1 MSEIRLRLAPEQ
13 VRGFSV
19 DGKTSLDDLK
29 YLGIDATPSALA
41 AMDEMGAAEFGG
53 KTAMDAA
60 PASITTPSNAFA
72 LQFLQHFYAEPVLV
86 VTQARVADRIVGRT
100 FAGSWEDEEIVLP
113 IAERVGQGRAYTD
126 AGNVPLSSFNV
137 NYEARTIFRAELGL
151 RAGILEMRRAAKQR
165 IDAMGLKRS
174 AVSEALAIIANDI
187 AFNGYNGGNGR
198 TYGLLNDPGLPAYST
213 VAATGTG
220 STTTW
225 STKSFA
231 NITADLRGAVQA
243 LRTRSGYNFDPERD
257 SFTIAVAGAC
267 REYLD
272 TATDYNMSVMD
283 YIRKTWKGA
292 RVEAVPQFGSAN
304 GGANVFYVIADK
316 INGRPVV
323 DQVMQQSLF
332 LVGIT
337 PEAKGNTEDYSN
349 ATAGVLVG
357 QPIGIVRYSG
367 I

>member
-1 MSEIRLRLAPEQ
+1 MSEIRFRLAPKE
-13 VRGFSV
+13 VCGFAI
-19 DGKTSLDDLK
+19 DKDTTLDDLRDI
-29 YLGIDATPSALA
+29 GIDATDKALDA
-41 AMDEMGAAEFGG
+41 LETLGAAEFG
-53 KTAMDAA
+53 KSAMDAA
-60 PASITTPSNAFA
+60 PATITTPSAAYA
-72 LQFLQHFYAEPVLV
+72 LQFLQHFYAEPIVA
-86 VTQARVADRIVGRT
+86 VTQARVADRVFGRT
-100 FAGSWEDEEIVLP
+100 FAGAWEDEEIVLP
-113 IAERVGQGRAYTD
+113 IAERVGQGRPYTD
-126 AGNVPLSSFNV
+126 AGNIPLSTFNV
-137 NYEARTIFRAELGL
+137 NYEARTVFRAELGL
-151 RAGILEMRRAAKQR
+151 RNGELEQRRAAKQR

-174 AVSEALAIIANDI
+174 AVTEALAIIANDI
-187 AFNGYNGGNGR
+187 AFNGFNGGNGR
-198 TYGLLNDPGLPAYST
+198 TYGGLNDPGLPAYTT

-243 LRTRSGYNFDPERD
+243 LRTRSGYNFAPERD
-257 SFTIAVAGAC
+257 AFTIAVAGAC
-267 REYLD
+267 AEYLN

-283 YIRKTWKGA
+283 YIKKTWPGA
-292 RVEAVPQFGSAN
+292 RVEAVPQFNTAN
-304 GGANVFYVIADK
+304 GGANVFYVIADR

-323 DQVMQQSLF
+323 EQVMQQALF

>member
-13 VRGFSV
+13 VRCFAV
-19 DGKTSLDDLK
+19 DEKTTLDDLR
-29 YLGIDATPSALA
+29 YLGIDATPEALSALNA
-41 AMDEMGAAEFGG
+41 LGASEFGG
-53 KTAMDAA
+53 KSAMDAA
-60 PASITTPSNAFA
+60 PNAITTPSNAFA
-72 LQFLQHFYAEPVLV
+72 LQFLQHFLAETIMV
-86 VTQARVADRIVGRT
+86 VTQARKADDVFGRS
-100 FAGSWEDEEIVLP
+100 FAGSWEDEEVVLP

-126 AGNVPLSSFNV
+126 AGNIPLSSFNV

-151 RAGILEMRRAAKQR
+151 RAGVLEMRRAAKQR

-198 TYGLLNDPGLPAYST
+198 TYGGLNDPGLPAYTT

-243 LRTRSGYNFDPERD
+243 LRTRSGYNFDPEKD
-257 SFTIAVAGAC
+257 SFVIAVAGAC

-283 YIRKTWKGA
+283 YIKKTWKNA
-292 RVEAVPQFGSAN
+292 RVETVPQFSAAN
-304 GGANVFYVIADK
+304 GGANVFYVIADR
-316 INGRPVV
+316 IGNRPVV
-323 DQVMQQSLF
+323 DQIMQQSLF

-349 ATAGVLVG
+349 ATAGVLFS
-357 QPIGIVRYSG
+357 QPIGVVRYSG